1 MTIFAVFNDEGLPV
15 GFYAEDVHGYR
26 EIDGEPNPDCLI
38 PFNAISITDEQ
49 WQDFI
54 DNNGRRKWQDGN
66 VVVYEAPASPPIIPD
81 RVSRRQ
87 FRQQLF
93 NDGLLIPV
101 EAWISLQDERTKM
114 AYADSGTFIRT
125 DEMLQNG
132 FTALGFTT
140 QRVDKFFT
148 DASLL

>member
-1 MTIFAVFNDEGLPV
+1 MNTIFAKFNKDGFVQGFWQSAAYDDPETVIPVDAIEITEAQFKELFDFQGL
-15 GFYAEDVHGYR
+15 
-26 EIDGEPNPDCLI
+26 
-38 PFNAISITDEQ
+38 
-49 WQDFI
+49 
-54 DNNGRRKWQDGN
+54 RKWVNGQ
-66 VVVYEAPASPPIIPD
+66 VVVYDPPTPEPIIPD

-93 NDGLLIPV
+93 NDGLLAPV
-101 EAWISLQDERTKM
+101 EAWVSLQDERTKM

-132 FTALGFTT
+132 FNELGFTT